1 MKENPIR
8 SLPGIPYLFGVLVLL
23 ALAVWGFIVGIGP
36 DPDNGI
42 QSGWLILGSV
52 LVSVAALLTLIGLYM
67 VEPNQA
73 AVVSLFGKYVG
84 TVKDKG
90 LARKNPFF
98 GTRKASQD
106 RKKVGQG

>member
-8 SLPGIPYLFGVLVLL
+8 SLSGIPYLCFVMLLL
-23 ALAVWGFIVGIGP
+23 ALATWGFIVGIGP

-42 QSGWLILGSV
+42 VSGWLILGSV

-73 AVVSLFGKYVG
+73 AVLSLFGKYIG
-84 TVKDKG
+84 TVKEPG
-90 LARKNPFF
+90 LRWNNPFY
-98 GTRKASQD
+98 GKRKVSQ
-106 RKKVGQG
+106 RV

>member
-52 LVSVAALLTLIGLYM
+52 LVSVAALLTLLGLYM

-73 AVVSLFGKYVG
+73 AVVSLMSGEGRVGKGCVRPCRIRW
-84 TVKDKG
+84 V
-90 LARKNPFF
+90 
-98 GTRKASQD
+98 SVHE
-106 RKKVGQG
+106 KK